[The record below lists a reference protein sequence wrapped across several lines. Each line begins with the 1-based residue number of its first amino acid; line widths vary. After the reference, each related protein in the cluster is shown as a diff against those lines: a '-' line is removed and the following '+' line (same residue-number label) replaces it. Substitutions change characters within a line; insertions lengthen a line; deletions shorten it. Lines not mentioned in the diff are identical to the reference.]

1 MHISEAAR
9 RSGLSAKMIRHYEAM
24 ALLPRTTRTASG
36 YRDFSDRDVQ
46 RLQFIRKARVLGFS
60 FAHIRTLLSLWD
72 DTQRSAEAIKTLA
85 DSHINGLEERSRELR
100 SIIDELQELAKACES
115 GSRPE
120 HPHSPKNAPASNKA
134 GPNEDA

>member
-1 MHISEAAR
+1 
-9 RSGLSAKMIRHYEAM
+9 MIRHYEALS
-24 ALLPRTTRTASG
+24 LLPRTTRTASG
-36 YRDFSDRDVQ
+36 YRDFSDRDVH

-60 FAHIRTLLSLWD
+60 FAHIRTLLGLWD

-120 HPHSPKNAPASNKA
+120 HPHSPKNGPASSKA
-134 GPNEDA
+134 GPNEDG